1 MHLKYPHEVNAF
13 RADLARFL
21 DRVVPAELREEV
33 DAHGGR
39 GGGPLTWALWRTLG
53 EAGYLGISWPKA
65 YGGDGKSFLYIDAF
79 FNEMF
84 FRDLPTPET
93 ALLTIGPTLIAAG
106 TPEHHARYLPEILR
120 GEADWAIGYSEPES
134 GTDLAAL
141 KTRATPKDGGWLI
154 NGQKVYTSRAEY
166 CQYIWLAARTDPEL
180 PRDKGI
186 SVFIV
191 PVASK
196 GVRVD
201 PLPTMARR
209 TNVTFYDD
217 VWVPGDALV
226 GGLNQGWQYI
236 TAQLVLERLVVSP
249 IAELERL
256 QETLRTVVAK
266 SPTSASWLRMHLAA
280 FEAELQAMQ
289 AMRLRM
295 LSRIEKGE
303 RPAWEASLLK
313 IASNECRVR
322 MLGVAMQAIG
332 PRALLRQREDSSAFV
347 EEISGE
353 TIEYQMRSSFINLFG
368 GGSNDVLRDLVA
380 SRGLGLSR

>member
-1 MHLKYPHEVNAF
+1 MHLDYPADVKSF
-13 RADLARFL
+13 RAELAKFL
-21 DRVVPAELREEV
+21 DRVVPAGLREEV
-33 DAHGGR
+33 EAHGGR
-39 GGGPLTWALWRTLG
+39 GGGKLTWALWRTLG

-65 YGGDGKSFLYIDAF
+65 YGGGGKSFLYVDAF
-79 FNEMF
+79 FTEMF

-93 ALLTIGPTLIAAG
+93 ALLTIGPTLITAG

-120 GEADWAIGYSEPES
+120 GESDWALGYSEPDS

-166 CQYIWLAARTDPEL
+166 CQYVWLAARTDPDL

-191 PVASK
+191 PVAAK

-201 PLPTMARR
+201 PLWTMARR

-217 VWVPGDALV
+217 VWVPADALV
-226 GGLNQGWQYI
+226 GGLNQGWQYV
-236 TAQLVLERLVVSP
+236 TAQLVLERL
-249 IAELERL
+249 
-256 QETLRTVVAK
+256 QETLRGVVSK
-266 SPTSASWLRMHLAA
+266 SPVTTSWLRPHLAT
-280 FEAELQAMQ
+280 FESELQAMQ
-289 AMRLRM
+289 AMRLRL
-295 LSRIEKGE
+295 LSMIEKGE
-303 RPAWEASLLK
+303 RPAWQASLLK

-332 PRALLRQREDSSAFV
+332 PRALLRDRGDASAFV
-347 EEISGE
+347 EGISDV
-353 TIEYQMRSSFINLFG
+353 TLEYQLRSSFINLFG